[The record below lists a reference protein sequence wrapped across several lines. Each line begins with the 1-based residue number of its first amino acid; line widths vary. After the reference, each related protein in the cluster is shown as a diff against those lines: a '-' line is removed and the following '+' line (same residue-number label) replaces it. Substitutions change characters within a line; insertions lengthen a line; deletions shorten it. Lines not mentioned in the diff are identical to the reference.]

1 MDSPTLHHGNTGSR
15 GWRDT
20 DKRQSV
26 SRKVLLGAVVVGALA
41 FLAML
46 GATVIW
52 MTVPKR
58 IVYRESSPVQTTAFS
73 VEVKQHGT
81 SFFVTPSQKET
92 LERINYGTPR
102 VWFGGFV
109 VAVAAILV
117 GAAARL
123 RLASINSDN
132 QSD

>member
-1 MDSPTLHHGNTGSR
+1 MDSPTLHHGNTGSG
-15 GWRDT
+15 GWRVT
-20 DKRQSV
+20 HKRQTV
-26 SRKVLLGAVVVGALA
+26 SRGVLLGAVVVGALA

-46 GATVIW
+46 AVTVIW
-52 MTVPKR
+52 MTVPER
-58 IVYRESSPVQTTAFS
+58 IVYRDSSPVQTAAFS

-92 LERINYGTPR
+92 LDRITSGTPW
-102 VWFGGFV
+102 VWFGGFA

-123 RLASINSDN
+123 RLPVTKRT
-132 QSD
+132 

>member
-1 MDSPTLHHGNTGSR
+1 MDSPTLHHGNMGSG
-15 GWRDT
+15 GWRVT
-20 DKRQSV
+20 HKRQTV
-26 SRKVLLGAVVVGALA
+26 SSRVLLGAVVVGALA

-46 GATVIW
+46 AATAIW
-52 MTVPKR
+52 MTVPER
-58 IVYRESSPVQTTAFS
+58 IVYRESSPVQTPASS

-92 LERINYGTPR
+92 LDRISTGMPW
-102 VWFGGFV
+102 VWFGGFA

-123 RLASINSDN
+123 RLPVTNRR
-132 QSD
+132 